1 MQLKTALGNKSQL
14 LQPVVHGCRLIH
26 LHHLVTIFINHPF
39 FGMDLISCLLIQEH
53 SISLCLKY
61 IRNYT
66 CHELAAHLDDELSR
80 NCWTTDFKVDLSIT
94 RRLASQQ
101 AWMKGF
107 STKLLI
113 AVCKQNKITQFS
125 LESNHYCPL
134 CCYGSLESF
143 SHSKL
148 ATLCL
153 GQRQVILEFSPM
165 ECCNAHRAQQ
175 KLVGAAVSLSVSS
188 QCLVRSSAV
197 ITSLP
202 SAP

>member
-1 MQLKTALGNKSQL
+1 MQLKSALGNKSQL
-14 LQPVVHGCRLIH
+14 LQPVVQGCRLIH

-39 FGMDLISCLLIQEH
+39 FGMDLISCILIQEQ
-53 SISLCLKY
+53 SISVCLKN

-80 NCWTTDFKVDLSIT
+80 KWSTTDFKVDLSIT

-113 AVCKQNKITQFS
+113 AVCKQQKKILFGIKP
-125 LESNHYCPL
+125 LCPL

-153 GQRQVILEFSPM
+153 GQRQVIFEFSPM

-175 KLVGAAVSLSVSS
+175 KLVGAAVSLSIRS

-197 ITSLP
+197 ITSLR